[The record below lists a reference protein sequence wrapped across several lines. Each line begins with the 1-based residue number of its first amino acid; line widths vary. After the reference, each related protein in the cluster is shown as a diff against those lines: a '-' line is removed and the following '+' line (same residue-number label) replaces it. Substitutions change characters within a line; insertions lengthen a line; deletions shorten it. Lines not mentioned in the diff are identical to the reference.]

1 MAIPTLALNL
11 TIGNHCGVT
20 LGKTLITLTLG
31 CLTLGHIGRLLI
43 GRSCPQSDVRMRGD
57 ACLWAWP
64 GLDGSLVVSGRMDR
78 AQPGSDLRFE
88 PWTFHS
94 PNQPAPPSLSFGLV
108 RVGPCL
114 QCTGPSVFPIRSQ
127 AVWKYFSKSHSVK
140 SHSFLSFIHDIPH
153 YTKIMKGSRAFGL
166 QQNRTVCWK
175 IFYKSF
181 KL

>member
-1 MAIPTLALNL
+1 MGA
-11 TIGNHCGVT
+11 G
-20 LGKTLITLTLG
+20 LGRGRRAARRSIEGLCIT
-31 CLTLGHIGRLLI
+31 R
-43 GRSCPQSDVRMRGD
+43 
-57 ACLWAWP
+57 A
-64 GLDGSLVVSGRMDR
+64 GLCFSSWIFSNPNPNR